1 MWRNDNIWTRNLKVL
16 IAADQRWLR
25 TTQLRS
31 CGTVISKKDKQ
42 LLANQQDVVADKEQ
56 KTAVLIDVTGTAGRR
71 GTKKSRTTRGWRN
84 NSRRSGRVQSG
95 LGGNRSF
102 PIYNHETRRVAWTD
116 SRRNFWCSRRS
127 TAWLAFVSSIQH
139 HTQWL
144 VCNALCRS
152 TTVIS

>member
-71 GTKKSRTTRGWRN
+71 GTKKIKNYQRLKK
-84 NSRRSGRVQSG
+84 Q
-95 LGGNRSF
+95 LEE
-102 PIYNHETRRVAWTD
+102 IWT
-116 SRRNFWCSRRS
+116 SPKWS
-127 TAWLAFVSSIQH
+127 W
-139 HTQWL
+139 W
-144 VCNALCRS
+144 
-152 TTVIS
+152 